1 MSNETLL
8 ILNSIITYNDLVSPP
23 IITSV
28 GAINNIIII
37 AVLGT
42 KEQRKNPATMMML
55 LLAVTDEVVVL
66 GSGITWLLENSKLLP
81 QQAWNDK
88 SCQILDFIVRL
99 SISMSSW
106 LIVFISIDRTIA
118 VCYTFSE
125 KVRPAFCERY
135 VVMFSLL
142 CVILF
147 RKN

>member
-37 AVLGT
+37 AVLST
-42 KEQRKNPATMMML
+42 QEQRKNPATMMML
-55 LLAVTDEVVVL
+55 LLAVSDEVVVL
-66 GSGITWLLENSKLLP
+66 GTGTTWLLENSKLLP
-81 QQAWNDK
+81 QQAWTDE
-88 SCQILDFIVRL
+88 SCQILELIVRL

-118 VCYTFSE
+118 VCYAFSK
-125 KVRPAFCERY
+125 KVRHDFCALRG
-135 VVMFSLL
+135 VVF
-142 CVILF
+142 C
-147 RKN
+147 